1 MPAYQLSEEAQNDLK
16 EISRYTRE
24 NWGNKQAKYYLVE
37 LAAGFENLARSPKL
51 GKARDEIEKG
61 IRSFPVAR
69 HIIFYRTGTECIEIA
84 RVLHAG
90 MDIKRHLT

>member
-51 GKARDEIEKG
+51 VKARDEIEKG

>member
-61 IRSFPVAR
+61 IRSFPVVR

>member
-1 MPAYQLSEEAQNDLK
+1 MPGYRLSVAAQNDLR
-16 EISRYTRE
+16 EISRYTQE
-24 NWGNKQAKYYLVE
+24 NWGSKQPKHYLVE
-37 LAAGFENLARSPKL
+37 LAAGFENITRSPRL

-84 RVLHAG
+84 RVLHSS